1 MRRPRGQ
8 HNSVQGSYIYII
20 YLFKVHVIW
29 FKNITSLFSA
39 DKGMAIIEKNKVEE
53 AQVTFNSNMNQS
65 MTTEN
70 IDIIRDNVR
79 I

>member
-1 MRRPRGQ
+1 M
-8 HNSVQGSYIYII
+8 
-20 YLFKVHVIW
+20 FKVHVIW

>member
-1 MRRPRGQ
+1 
-8 HNSVQGSYIYII
+8 
-20 YLFKVHVIW
+20 
-29 FKNITSLFSA
+29 
-39 DKGMAIIEKNKVEE
+39 MAIIEKNKVEE